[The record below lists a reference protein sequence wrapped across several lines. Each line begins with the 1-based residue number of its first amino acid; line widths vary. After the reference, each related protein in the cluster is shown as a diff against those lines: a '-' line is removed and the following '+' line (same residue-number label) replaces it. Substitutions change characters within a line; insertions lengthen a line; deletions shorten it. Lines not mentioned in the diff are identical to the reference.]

1 MKKHSVEKLMLDLE
15 KTTNYC
21 DYEQIIF
28 RFLDRNDLF
37 YTDIDKIEAQLSIL
51 IDSESISIKSIDNLE
66 MYLDNINNRNL
77 PISLLVSSVSTLLSM
92 ISLTIQIVDK
102 VIKTDIFSTT
112 PETPTYCFL
121 SLICIFLF
129 LLFYKLQQYKRN
141 YVFYIFSLAITIVFI
156 LICLCDIM
164 TSIFNLFILLIL
176 IIMLFSHES
185 ARYSKRY
192 NKIITIKKAIQQFRM
207 NFKRK
212 KWNRTMVL
220 YAVKY
225 KI

>member
-28 RFLDRNDLF
+28 RFLDINDLF

-77 PISLLVSSVSTLLSM
+77 PLPLLVSLTSTLLSI
-92 ISLTIQIVDK
+92 ISLIIQIVDK
-102 VIKTDIFSTT
+102 VTKTDIFSAT

-141 YVFYIFSLAITIVFI
+141 YVFYIFSLTITIVFI

-164 TSIFNLFILLIL
+164 TSIFNLFISLIL
-176 IIMLFSHES
+176 IIMLFLYES

>member
-1 MKKHSVEKLMLDLE
+1 MLDLE

-77 PISLLVSSVSTLLSM
+77 PIPLLVSSVSTLLSM
-92 ISLTIQIVDK
+92 ISLIIQIVDK

-121 SLICIFLF
+121 SLIC
-129 LLFYKLQQYKRN
+129 
-141 YVFYIFSLAITIVFI
+141 
-156 LICLCDIM
+156 LCDIM
-164 TSIFNLFILLIL
+164 TSIFNLFIFLIL
-176 IIMLFSHES
+176 IIMLFLHES

-212 KWNRTMVL
+212 K
-220 YAVKY
+220 
-225 KI
+225 